1 MKELRTSIANF
12 GDKLLTK
19 HTYAI
24 CNEFGLVAIAYAD
37 YEGDALDAAVD
48 AGLMEGHIIELSF
61 LTDLPEEVVFA
72 GNYGRPVNT
81 DYLRIE
87 AIKDRR

>member
-1 MKELRTSIANF
+1 MKGLKGYIANF
-12 GDKLLTK
+12 DDKLFTK

-48 AGLMEGHIIELSF
+48 AGLMEGHIVDLAF
-61 LTDLPEEVVFA
+61 LAHIPDDVVYA

-81 DYLRIE
+81 DYLRIKE
-87 AIKDRR
+87 IKARR